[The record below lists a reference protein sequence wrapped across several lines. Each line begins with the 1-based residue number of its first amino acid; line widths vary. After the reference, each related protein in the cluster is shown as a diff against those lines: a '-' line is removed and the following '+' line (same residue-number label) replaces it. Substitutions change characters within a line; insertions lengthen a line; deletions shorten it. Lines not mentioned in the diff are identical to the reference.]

1 MIFAIHLRRAE
12 HWLGLRFDISPP
24 NTSAAALAG
33 AAGQADDTSK
43 IARLDQHRSRH
54 VSD

>member
-1 MIFAIHLRRAE
+1 MRRLAATN
-12 HWLGLRFDISPP
+12 ISPP
-24 NTSAAALAG
+24 NTSAAALAD

-54 VSD
+54 VSH